1 MKPLA
6 EIVAEIEA
14 DKRAGYP
21 LEIPKADLLRLC
33 AAFRAAEKIAQSYQA
48 TVETLEEIDP
58 DDQKNIQSCIG
69 YIMGAP
75 IDEWDRVTGGDE

>member
-33 AAFRAAEKIAQSYQA
+33 AAFRAAEKMRDGCGMAGHNMK
-48 TVETLEEIDP
+48 P
-58 DDQKNIQSCIG
+58 H
-69 YIMGAP
+69 
-75 IDEWDRVTGGDE
+75 GDCLVCSAMAAFDAAVRGDGE

>member
-14 DKRAGYP
+14 DKMAGYP

-33 AAFRAAEKIAQSYQA
+33 AAFRAAEKIYPKW
-48 TVETLEEIDP
+48 LEACDFDLTDEAL
-58 DDQKNIQSCIG
+58 S
-69 YIMGAP
+69 
-75 IDEWDRVTGGDE
+75 DEWDRVTGGDTA